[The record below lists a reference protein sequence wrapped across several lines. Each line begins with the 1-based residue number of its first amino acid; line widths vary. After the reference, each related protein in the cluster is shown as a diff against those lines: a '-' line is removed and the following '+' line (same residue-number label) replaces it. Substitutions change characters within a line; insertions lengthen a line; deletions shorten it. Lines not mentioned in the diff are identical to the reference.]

1 MEQFSKE
8 RSRQPHQRDKNMD
21 ADYTELDIDTIS
33 FDTNNPRIKKA
44 LEKYKDHI
52 NAERIHFALRSATED
67 KANGTSS
74 YASLEGSIRAQGGI
88 VAPIVVARKDGK
100 NVCIDGNTRLAIY
113 KKLHKETQDERWSR
127 IQAIVH
133 KSISPREIE
142 EIRVGAHLV
151 GARAWPAYEKAR
163 YLHYLRN
170 EKLMDYDEMIALC
183 GGKKVEIERQIDA
196 YHDMNDYYRDKVDD
210 AAFKIDRFSGFVEL
224 QKPGIKDAIFEADLE
239 LEDFGEWIKDGKIF
253 RLADTRK
260 LPQVLGDP
268 QARKIFLDGGPRSIE
283 KAIQDYEARRH
294 QERQQDPEKVTL
306 SQANIYL
313 LAQILARR
321 ISELPRSDVKAL
333 KEHEYAEAD
342 EHIRILEDL
351 SEQVRDLLDDVGK

>member
-1 MEQFSKE
+1 MS
-8 RSRQPHQRDKNMD
+8 
-21 ADYTELDIDTIS
+21 ADYTELDIDTIF

-67 KANGTSS
+67 KSNGTSS

-88 VAPIVVARKDGK
+88 VAPIVVAVMDGK

-113 KKLHKETQDERWSR
+113 KKLHKETQDNHWSR
-127 IQAIVH
+127 IQAIVYER
-133 KSISPREIE
+133 ISQPEIE
-142 EIRVGAHLV
+142 KIRVGAHLV
-151 GARAWPAYEKAR
+151 GAREWPAYEKAR

-183 GGKKVEIERQIDA
+183 GGKKIEIERQIDA

-283 KAIQDYEARRH
+283 KAFQDYEARRH
-294 QERQQDPEKVTL
+294 QERQQDPEHVTL

-313 LAQILARR
+313 LAQVLARK
-321 ISELPRSDVKAL
+321 IGELPRSDVKAL
-333 KEHEYAEAD
+333 KDHEYAEAN